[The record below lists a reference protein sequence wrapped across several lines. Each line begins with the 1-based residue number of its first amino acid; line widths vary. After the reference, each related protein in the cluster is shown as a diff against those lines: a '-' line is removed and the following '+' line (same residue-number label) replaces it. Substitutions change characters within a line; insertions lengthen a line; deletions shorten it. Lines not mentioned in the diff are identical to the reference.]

1 MKCQSCT
8 KTATHHVTE
17 IVDGQL
23 VEYHVCE
30 AHLPELDKLKAAKEQ
45 QGPGGPWLFW
55 NHADIYQAMRDEEA
69 RKKLAAHLLPALCL
83 ALLDAKPE
91 LKILATFW
99 LAMLGSQAQSA
110 VGALRDAQ
118 GDSDERVRT
127 AAGLALKIIESD
139 EDSRCFP
146 C

>member
-1 MKCQSCT
+1 MQCQTCT

-17 IVDGQL
+17 IVDGQF
-23 VEYHVCE
+23 VEFHVCE

-45 QGPGGPWLFW
+45 HPAGGPMAFW
-55 NHADIYQAMRDEEA
+55 NNADIYEAMRDQEA

-99 LAMLGSQAQSA
+99 LAMLGSQARSA
-110 VGALRDAQ
+110 IGALRDAE

-127 AAGLALKIIESD
+127 AAGLALKTIESD
-139 EDSRCFP
+139 RESCFP
-146 C
+146 Y

>member
-1 MKCQSCT
+1 MQCQSCI

-23 VEYHVCE
+23 AEYHVCE

-45 QGPGGPWLFW
+45 QAEGGPGAFW
-55 NHADIYQAMRDEEA
+55 NNADIYEAMRDREA

-99 LAMLGSQAQSA
+99 LAMLGSQARSA
-110 VGALRDAQ
+110 VGALRDAE

-127 AAGLALKIIESD
+127 AAGLALKIIDSD
-139 EDSRCFP
+139 KDSITFP
-146 C
+146 F